1 MNSMSQKADFSDQE
15 WEMLRDTPHLVA
27 IAVAMA
33 GGSGLFG
40 SLKEAIAP
48 AKTIVEASQGNNTL
62 LREICNREE
71 MKSAQSS
78 LREQFK
84 STEFGTL
91 RDSLR
96 AAAIKKVKSAMDL
109 LKQKAGD
116 EDRKAY
122 QDFVTKIANGV
133 AEAAKEGG
141 FLGFGGERVSENEQ
155 ALLKD
160 LSTALG

>member
-1 MNSMSQKADFSDQE
+1 MAQKTDFSAQE
-15 WEMLRDTPHLVA
+15 WDLLRDTPHWVA
-27 IAVAMA
+27 IAVAVA
-33 GGSGLFG
+33 GASGLFG

-48 AKTIVEASQGNNTL
+48 VKSIVEAAQGNNTL

-71 MKSAQSS
+71 MKAAQSS

-84 STEFGTL
+84 STEFANL
-91 RDSLR
+91 RDNMR
-96 AAAIKKVKSAMDL
+96 ATAISKVKSAMDL
-109 LKQKAGD
+109 LRQKAGD
-116 EDRKAY
+116 DDRKAY

-141 FLGFGGERVSENEQ
+141 FLGFGGERISENEQ

-160 LSTALG
+160 LGAALG

>member
-1 MNSMSQKADFSDQE
+1 MSQKADFSTLE
-15 WEMLRDTPHLVA
+15 WETLRDTPHLVA
-27 IAVAMA
+27 IAVAVA

-48 AKTIVEASQGNNTL
+48 VKTIVEASQGANTL
-62 LREICNREE
+62 LREICSREE
-71 MKSAQSS
+71 MKTAQSS

-84 STEFGTL
+84 SIDFDTL
-91 RDSLR
+91 REKLR
-96 AAAIKKVKSAMDL
+96 ATAISNVRSAVDL
-109 LKQKAGD
+109 LKQKAKD

-122 QDFVTKIANGV
+122 QDFVAKIANGV

-141 FLGFGGERVSENEQ
+141 FLGFGGERISENEQ

>member
-1 MNSMSQKADFSDQE
+1 MIQKSDFSAQE
-15 WEMLRDTPHLVA
+15 WELLRDTPHLVA
-27 IAVAMA
+27 IAIAVA

-48 AKTIVEASQGNNTL
+48 ARTIVQASQGNNTL

-71 MKSAQSS
+71 MKAAQGS

-84 STEFGTL
+84 ATEFDTL
-91 RDSLR
+91 RENMR
-96 AAAIKKVKSAMDL
+96 AAAVSNVKSAMEL
-109 LKQKAGD
+109 LREKASD

-122 QDFVTKIANGV
+122 QDFVNKIANDV

-141 FLGFGGERVSENEQ
+141 FLGFGGERISENEQ
-155 ALLKD
+155 TLLKD
-160 LSTALG
+160 LRTAIG

>member
-1 MNSMSQKADFSDQE
+1 MNSMSHKADFSDQQ
-15 WEMLRDTPHLVA
+15 WETLRDAPNLVA

-40 SLKEAIAP
+40 SLKEATVP
-48 AKTIVEASQGNNTL
+48 AKTILEASQGNNTL

-96 AAAIKKVKSAMDL
+96 AAAIKKVRSAMDL

-122 QDFVTKIANGV
+122 QDFVTQSDSKSVTIYKNCGND
-133 AEAAKEGG
+133 
-141 FLGFGGERVSENEQ
+141 R
-155 ALLKD
+155 
-160 LSTALG
+160 